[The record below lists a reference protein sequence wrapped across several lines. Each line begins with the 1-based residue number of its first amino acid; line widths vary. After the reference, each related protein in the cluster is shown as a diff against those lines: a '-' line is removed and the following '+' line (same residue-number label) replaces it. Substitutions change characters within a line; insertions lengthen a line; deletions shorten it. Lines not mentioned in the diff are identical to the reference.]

1 MNPMIIEILVLAGI
15 ALFLVLRL
23 RSVLGTREGFEKS
36 ESNTTKTKRSP
47 DLQVIDGGPDRDIID
62 HVDPN
67 SEMAEK
73 LAMIKRMDSGFSVAE
88 FLSGAR
94 FAYEMILM
102 SFERGDIE
110 ETRAYLSDDVA
121 TTFDMVIKE
130 RQDRGIN
137 IEAEFAGIR
146 EMKLQEVG
154 FDTSTNAADLTVLF
168 LGELISVVKNAD
180 GDIVEGDGKQ
190 VKRQKDVWTFSKDMS
205 SDDPNW
211 RLIAT
216 DE

>member
-1 MNPMIIEILVLAGI
+1 MNPMTIEILVLAGI

-23 RSVLGTREGFEKS
+23 RSVLGTREGFEKPKS
-36 ESNTTKTKRSP
+36 KNPITQRSP
-47 DLQVIDGGPDRDIID
+47 DLQVIDGGPDTDIED

-67 SEMAEK
+67 SKMAED
-73 LAMIKRMDSGFSVAE
+73 LAKIKRVDSEFSVTE

-102 SFERGDIE
+102 SFERGDIKD
-110 ETRAYLSDDVA
+110 TRAYLSDDVA
-121 TTFDMVIKE
+121 STFEVVIKE
-130 RQDRGIN
+130 RQDRGII

-146 EMKLQEVG
+146 EMKLQEVC
-154 FDTSTNAADLTVLF
+154 FDSSSNTADLTVLF

-180 GDIVEGDGKQ
+180 GETVEGDPKQ
-190 VKRQKDVWTFSKDMS
+190 VKRQKDIWTFSKDMS
-205 SDDPNW
+205 SEDPNW
-211 RLIAT
+211 RLVAT

>member
-1 MNPMIIEILVLAGI
+1 MNPMTIEILVLAGI

-23 RSVLGTREGFEKS
+23 RNVLGTREGFEKPETS
-36 ESNTTKTKRSP
+36 TIATKRSP
-47 DLQVIDGGPDRDIID
+47 DLQVIDGSPDTDITD
-62 HVDPN
+62 HVAIN

-73 LAMIKRMDSGFSVAE
+73 LAMIKRIDSEFSVTE

-110 ETRAYLSDDVA
+110 ETRAYLSDEVA
-121 TTFDMVIKE
+121 GTFDMVIKE
-130 RQDRGIN
+130 RQDLGID
-137 IEAEFAGIR
+137 IHAEFAGIR
-146 EMKLQEVG
+146 EMKLQQVG
-154 FDTSTNAADLTVLF
+154 LDASTNVADLTVLF

-180 GDIVEGDGKQ
+180 GVVVEGDGKQ

-211 RLIAT
+211 RLVAT

>member
-1 MNPMIIEILVLAGI
+1 MNPMTIEILVLAGI

-23 RSVLGTREGFEKS
+23 RNVLGTREGFEKPETNVS
-36 ESNTTKTKRSP
+36 TTKRSP
-47 DLQVIDGGPDRDIID
+47 DLQVIDGGPDADIID
-62 HVDPN
+62 HVDPD
-67 SEMAEK
+67 SGMAEK
-73 LAMIKRMDSGFSVAE
+73 LATIKRIDPGFSVAE
-88 FLSGAR
+88 FLGGAR
-94 FAYEMILM
+94 SAYEMILM
-102 SFERGDIE
+102 SFERGNIE

-121 TTFDMVIKE
+121 GTFDMVIKE
-130 RQDRGIN
+130 RQSRGIN

-146 EMKLQEVG
+146 ETKLNEVG
-154 FDTSTNAADLTVLF
+154 FDTSTNVADLTVLF
-168 LGELISVVKNAD
+168 LGELISVVKNVD

-211 RLIAT
+211 RLVAT

>member
-1 MNPMIIEILVLAGI
+1 MNPMTIEILVLAGI

-23 RSVLGTREGFEKS
+23 RNVLGTREGFEKP
-36 ESNTTKTKRSP
+36 ETNVPKAKRSP
-47 DLQVIDGGPDRDIID
+47 DLQVIDGGPDADIID
-62 HVDPN
+62 HVDPD

-73 LAMIKRMDSGFSVAE
+73 LAIIKRIDPGFSVAE
-88 FLSGAR
+88 FLGGAR
-94 FAYEMILM
+94 SAYEMILM
-102 SFERGDIE
+102 SFERGNIE

-121 TTFDMVIKE
+121 STFDMVIKE
-130 RQDRGIN
+130 RQNRGIN

-146 EMKLQEVG
+146 ETKLHEVG
-154 FDTSTNAADLTVLF
+154 FDASTNVADLTVLF
-168 LGELISVVKNAD
+168 LGELISVVKNVD

-211 RLIAT
+211 RLVAT